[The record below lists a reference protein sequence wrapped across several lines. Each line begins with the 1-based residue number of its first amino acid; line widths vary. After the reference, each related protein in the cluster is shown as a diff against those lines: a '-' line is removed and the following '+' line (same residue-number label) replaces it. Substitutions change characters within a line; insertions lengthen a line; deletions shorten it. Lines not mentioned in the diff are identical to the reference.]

1 MYKANCCILGPSW
14 SFHFAERSSY
24 CLRYITE
31 GMIEK
36 LYRVLVDTG
45 DMTSL
50 QRAWETQQHVECK
63 IHSTRKGMTKSVT
76 DAAITNEVSISLYPH
91 DRALL
96 CCATYIVVLF

>member
-1 MYKANCCILGPSW
+1 MSKANYCITKSSW
-14 SFHFAERSSY
+14 SYHFAERSSH

-50 QRAWETQQHVECK
+50 QRALAILQHVECTGQK
-63 IHSTRKGMTKSVT
+63 VPKQVQEARTGLQICECHSKQQ
-76 DAAITNEVSISLYPH
+76 
-91 DRALL
+91 
-96 CCATYIVVLF
+96 

>member
-1 MYKANCCILGPSW
+1 VFKANCCISGSSW
-14 SFHFAERSSY
+14 SYHFAERSSH

-36 LYRVLVDTG
+36 LYRVLVDAG

-50 QRAWETQQHVECK
+50 QRAWATQQHVECK
-63 IHSTRKGMTKSVT
+63 IHSTRKGMTKSVA
-76 DAAITNEVSISLYPH
+76 DAAVTNEVSVGLHPH
-91 DRALL
+91 DCALL